1 MKWHSTSLIRKLSLL
16 AANVRR
22 YDARPAS
29 FLLAGGM
36 KKVIFSLALG
46 TFGLGMAEFGIMG
59 VLTELARD
67 VGISIPA
74 AGHMIS
80 FYAFGVVLGA
90 PIIALFSNRFS
101 LKHILLF
108 LVTLCVIGN
117 AIFTL
122 SSSYSMLA
130 VGRLVSGFPHGAF
143 FGVGAIILSKLARP
157 GKVTAAVAGMIS
169 GMTVANLVGIPV
181 GTWLSQEFSWRYT
194 FLLIAVFNIAVIVSV
209 AFWVPN
215 ISDEAKGKL
224 REQFHFLK
232 SPAPWFIFSATM
244 FGNAGVFAWF
254 SYVKPYMM
262 YISGFS
268 EALMTFIMMLVG
280 LGMVLGNL
288 LSGRLSGRYTPLRI
302 AVITDFVIVLAL
314 LLLFACGGIKAAS
327 LTFAFICC
335 AGLFA
340 LSAPLQ
346 ILLLQNAKGGELLGA
361 AGGQIAFNLGS
372 AIGAYCGGM
381 MLTLGFAYNY
391 VTLPA
396 ALLSFSAMSSLL
408 LYARLKRAVPQMTHT
423 AG

>member
-22 YDARPAS
+22 YDAHPAS

-90 PIIALFSNRFS
+90 PIIALFSSRFS

-122 SSSYSMLA
+122 SSSYFMLA

-169 GMTVANLVGIPV
+169 GMTVANLVGIPF

-194 FLLIAVFNIAVIVSV
+194 FLLIAVFNIAVMVSV

-314 LLLFACGGIKAAS
+314 LLLFAFGGIKVAS

-408 LYARLKRAVPQMTHT
+408 LYGRLKRAVPQMTHA

>member
-1 MKWHSTSLIRKLSLL
+1 M
-16 AANVRR
+16 N
-22 YDARPAS
+22 
-29 FLLAGGM
+29 
-36 KKVIFSLALG
+36 KVIFSLALG

-80 FYAFGVVLGA
+80 YYAFGVVLGA
-90 PIIALFSNRFS
+90 PIIALFSSRFS

-122 SSSYSMLA
+122 SSSYAMLA
-130 VGRLVSGFPHGAF
+130 LGRLVSGFPHGAF

-157 GKVTAAVAGMIS
+157 GKVTAAVAGMVA
-169 GMTVANLVGIPV
+169 GMTVANLVGIPL
-181 GTWLSQEFSWRYT
+181 GTFLSHEFSWRYT
-194 FLLIAVFNIAVIVSV
+194 FLLIAVFNVAVMVSIG
-209 AFWVPN
+209 FWVPDLH
-215 ISDEAKGKL
+215 DEAKGKL

-232 SPAPWFIFSATM
+232 SPAPWLIFSATL

-254 SYVKPYMM
+254 SYIKPYMI
-262 YISGFS
+262 YVSGFS
-268 EALMTFIMMLVG
+268 ETVMTFIMMLVG

-288 LSGRLSGRYTPLRI
+288 LSGRLSGRFSPLRI
-302 AVITDFVIVLAL
+302 AATTDFVIVLCL
-314 LLLFACGGIKAAS
+314 LLLFYVGGIKVAS

-346 ILLLQNAKGGELLGA
+346 ILLLENAKGGELLGA

-381 MLTLGFAYNY
+381 MLTLGFAYHY
-391 VTLPA
+391 VALPA
-396 ALLSFSAMSSLL
+396 ALLSFTAMASLL
-408 LYARLKRAVPQMTHT
+408 MYGRVKRRQHPVLPL
-423 AG
+423 AGGR

>member
-215 ISDEAKGKL
+215 INDEAKGKL

-408 LYARLKRAVPQMTHT
+408 LYARLKRAVPQMTHA

>member
-122 SSSYSMLA
+122 SSSYFMLA

-232 SPAPWFIFSATM
+232 SPAPWFIFAATM

-408 LYARLKRAVPQMTHT
+408 LYARLKRAVPQMTHA

>member
-408 LYARLKRAVPQMTHT
+408 LYARLKRAVPQMTHA